1 MKDTHWISI
10 ALILFVAVMALGIL
24 RGFSA
29 VEDLFEETSSS
40 ASASVSEESEEESE
54 IEEFVEDVY
63 ASGVAPEGETL
74 YSFKTVDE
82 LSVLSD
88 GTYLINTGEES
99 TFTIR
104 VGCSGYVDGSLAT
117 LTYLTVG
124 VEAAEQVERVSA
136 SDFVITYKVS
146 TKLGACAFAFEPCN
160 GVTVRYVIVT
170 E

>member
-10 ALILFVAVMALGIL
+10 ALIFFVAVMAFSIL
-24 RGFSA
+24 RLFSA
-29 VEDLFEETSSS
+29 VDDLLEEPSVPVSTSE
-40 ASASVSEESEEESE
+40 SVSEEE
-54 IEEFVEDVY
+54 VENEDYVKDLY
-63 ASGVAPEGETL
+63 VNGIAPEGETL

-82 LSVLSD
+82 LSLRSD
-88 GTYLINTGEES
+88 GTYLIETGEES

-146 TKLGACAFAFEPCN
+146 TKLGVYAFAFEPCN
-160 GVTVRYVIVT
+160 GVTVRYVMVT